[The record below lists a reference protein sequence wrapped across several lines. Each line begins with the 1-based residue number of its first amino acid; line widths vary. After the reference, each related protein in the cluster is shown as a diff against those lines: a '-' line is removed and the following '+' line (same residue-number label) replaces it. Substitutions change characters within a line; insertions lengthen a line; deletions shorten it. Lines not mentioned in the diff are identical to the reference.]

1 MSRDPVY
8 RSLPLHS
15 NIEAHLFLLNRHLG
29 YLMLTYHTLALLT
42 DLCSALFTP
51 LFTPLFVPLF
61 IPRLTMLLKKHSV

>member
-29 YLMLTYHTLALLT
+29 YLVLSYHTLDLLI
-42 DLCSALFTP
+42 DLCSA
-51 LFTPLFVPLF
+51 LF